1 MDSREG
7 VSKSVELE
15 IVKYKATIKTGGF
28 GNIILS
34 IPRYK
39 DEVIQVRMKSG
50 AGTTAGA
57 DLRIGRSGC
66 HRERGPLSG
75 VPYLVQY
82 RNRRDSRGDSVVDD
96 TTGMMTRKLHSQ

>member
-66 HRERGPLSG
+66 HRGRGPLSG

-96 TTGMMTRKLHSQ
+96 TAGMMTRKLHSQ